1 MTNQLLT
8 KPHSQGVAVQG
19 PDGENQTFSDNN
31 ILENGLYPIAES
43 KKVSSI
49 LLSYNTWNN

>member
-49 LLSYNTWNN
+49 LLNHNT